1 MIKPQGDHQT
11 KTDGELE
18 IMSADNKDIQVLEN
32 LDEFAVCP
40 QCGYDGGFHTIFH
53 GLNSDEPAKW
63 ILMCPSCKAQYDIGL
78 RHLQSD

>member
-63 ILMCPSCKAQYDIGL
+63 ILMCPSCKSQYDIGL